1 MKHNLAGILGMTCV
15 MCGDEHLN
23 KIRSFSFM
31 SSLITLNPIMPEAF
45 TPKPCQEAYCTL
57 IICLNGTVKG
67 RASDQVPDAT
77 SSTWRSLRARLP
89 FQPPKR

>member
-1 MKHNLAGILGMTCV
+1 MKHNLAGILGMICV

-45 TPKPCQEAYCTL
+45 TPKPC
-57 IICLNGTVKG
+57 
-67 RASDQVPDAT
+67 
-77 SSTWRSLRARLP
+77 
-89 FQPPKR
+89 